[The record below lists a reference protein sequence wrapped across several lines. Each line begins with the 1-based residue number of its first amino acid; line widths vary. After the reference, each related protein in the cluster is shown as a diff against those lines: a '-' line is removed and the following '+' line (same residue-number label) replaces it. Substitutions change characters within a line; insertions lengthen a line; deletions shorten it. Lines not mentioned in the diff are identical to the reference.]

1 MDKIKKFGVGVG
13 PYRVYAPGKSYPG
26 LAMSRSIGDF
36 SAKKL
41 GVIADPGIAE
51 YYIGNN
57 TKFFVLC
64 SDGVWE
70 FLSNDLVKQVGKQ
83 FYLNSN
89 ANELCQELVSRSA
102 IEWKIHETSIDDITA
117 VAGFF

>member
-1 MDKIKKFGVGVG
+1 
-13 PYRVYAPGKSYPG
+13 
-26 LAMSRSIGDF
+26 MSRSIGDLF
-36 SAKKL
+36 GKKL
-41 GVIADPGIAE
+41 GIISEPGITE

-70 FLSNDLVKQVGKQ
+70 FLSNEKVRDIGKQ

-89 ANELCQELVSRSA
+89 ANEFCQELISRSL
-102 IEWKIHETSIDDITA
+102 IEWQTHDLFVDDITA
-117 VAGFF
+117 VAAFF